1 MAAVSAL
8 TLAELRCKHA
18 QLTLAAEQERTRWRG
33 MVATSPASV
42 AAGRRVKD
50 LQARALDYEMIISA
64 ALAMQYEQVGSIV
77 RD

>member
-8 TLAELRCKHA
+8 TLAELRQKHA

-33 MVATSPASV
+33 MVATSPASA

-50 LQARALDYEMIISA
+50 LQARALEYEMII
-64 ALAMQYEQVGSIV
+64 GSLV
-77 RD
+77 NRRD